1 VGVYRIVEAG
11 PDLLLSHWEAAMVE
25 AEGRK
30 FRFEGEDVLT
40 PEVLETFPYE
50 YPAREAL
57 VEVETDEWS
66 CVCPFS
72 GLPDYGTLAVSYVPS
87 DLCIE
92 LKSLKYYL
100 TSFRNVGI
108 YQEHAANRVLE
119 DLVACCGPRWM
130 EIALDYRL
138 RGGIHTVVTV
148 SHGVRTVSDQT

>member
-1 VGVYRIVEAG
+1 
-11 PDLLLSHWEAAMVE
+11 MVE
-25 AEGRK
+25 AEGRT
-30 FRFEGEDVLT
+30 FAFENQEVLT

-57 VEVETDEWS
+57 VEIETDEWS

-72 GLPDYGTLAVSYVPS
+72 GLPDFGTLAIRYLPS
-87 DLCIE
+87 DACIE

-119 DLVACCGPRWM
+119 DLVACCAPRWM
-130 EIALDYRL
+130 EIELDYRL
-138 RGGIHTVVTV
+138 RGGLHTTVTVV
-148 SHGVRTVSDQT
+148 HGEAPDE

>member
-1 VGVYRIVEAG
+1 
-11 PDLLLSHWEAAMVE
+11 MVE
-25 AEGRK
+25 AEGRT
-30 FRFEGEDVLT
+30 FAFESQDALT

-57 VEVETDEWS
+57 VEIETDEWS

-72 GLPDYGTLAVSYVPS
+72 GLPDFGTLAIRYLPS
-87 DLCIE
+87 DVCIE

-119 DLVACCGPRWM
+119 DLVACSTPRWM
-130 EIALDYRL
+130 EVELDYRL
-138 RGGIHTVVTV
+138 RGGLHTTVTVV
-148 SHGVRTVSDQT
+148 HGEDPDE

>member
-1 VGVYRIVEAG
+1 
-11 PDLLLSHWEAAMVE
+11 MVK
-25 AEGRK
+25 AEGRE
-30 FRFEGEDVLT
+30 FPFEGVETLT

-87 DLCIE
+87 DVCIE

-119 DLVACCGPRWM
+119 DLVACCAPRWM
-130 EIALDYRL
+130 EVSLDYRL

-148 SHGVRTVSDQT
+148 AHGDAPPSDQ

>member
-1 VGVYRIVEAG
+1 
-11 PDLLLSHWEAAMVE
+11 MVE
-25 AEGRK
+25 AEGRI
-30 FRFEGEDVLT
+30 FCFEDEDVLT

-50 YPAREAL
+50 YPVREAL

-119 DLVACCGPRWM
+119 DLVACCAPRWM
-130 EIALDYRL
+130 EVSLDYRL

-148 SHGVRTVSDQT
+148 AHGDQIVER